1 MANITRWAPFEDID
15 ELFKDVFLRPVRLQ
29 APDTQ
34 VRVKMDVREDDKAY
48 LVHAEIPGVKK
59 EDIQISI
66 DGNQVTVSAEVKRE
80 KDVKDGERIL
90 RSERYYGSAHRS
102 FTLPTEVDEATSQAK
117 YDKGVLEL
125 KLMKKPTLAGKRL
138 SVQ

>member
-15 ELFKDVFLRPVRLQ
+15 ELFKGVFLRPVRLE

-66 DGNQVTVSAEVKRE
+66 EGNQVTVSAEVKRE
-80 KDVKDGERIL
+80 KEDKQGDKVL
-90 RSERYYGSAHRS
+90 RSERYYGKVYRS
-102 FTLPTEVDEATSQAK
+102 FTLGQEMDQNAAKAK
-117 YDKGVLEL
+117 YADGVLEL
-125 KLMKKPTLAGKRL
+125 TLPKKPGVAGKEIRV
-138 SVQ
+138 S